1 MVWHHFVN
9 ITGVF
14 HPMEHLIPF
23 GDETWESRAQN
34 DPVNEI
40 AQLLYKSKEGY
51 FQVNVITVTQ
61 WGNIIFQASSA
72 MKTLL
77 QWCKEISMR
86 RAHQRI
92 VRTPNHDVSN
102 ELFNWKGLYRRWQ
115 PPSWLSNYD
124 GKLWS
129 VDHHQRCP
137 QNGRMKSYKCK
148 LCCN

>member
-1 MVWHHFVN
+1 
-9 ITGVF
+9 
-14 HPMEHLIPF
+14 MEHLIPF

-77 QWCKEISMR
+77 Q
-86 RAHQRI
+86 
-92 VRTPNHDVSN
+92 
-102 ELFNWKGLYRRWQ
+102 
-115 PPSWLSNYD
+115 
-124 GKLWS
+124 
-129 VDHHQRCP
+129 
-137 QNGRMKSYKCK
+137 
-148 LCCN
+148 